1 MDAIREIAR
10 GGTVLSPI
18 VASKVMQ
25 NLAAVSAGAGRR
37 QIWELA
43 VRELEILETLQ
54 QGLRNADIAIRL
66 DISTRTVEAHVGN
79 IIAKLGAQSRT
90 EAVRIAVEKKIIP

>member
-1 MDAIREIAR
+1 VDAIREIAR

-37 QIWELA
+37 QTWELT